1 MSFLTI
7 HKKFLVT
14 TGLIWA
20 ACFVVFLFVYM
31 LVLGPQKDYRK
42 NVERELVERNQV
54 YESALRIAREE
65 TRIQL
70 NEQIESLRS
79 RLKDFV
85 IDFDNAANLTFDIS
99 QVANEQKVASFSIK
113 SKNSRG
119 LSAIPDCEHISEN
132 YMDIN
137 FTGGFHQ
144 FATFLN
150 SLERHRPVIFV
161 NSFTITH
168 SRQDDSGYQVS
179 LNVAALV
186 RKQNDSKTAD
196 KRSAHA
202 YAKKI

>member
-1 MSFLTI
+1 MSCLKI
-7 HKKFLVT
+7 YKKYFVT
-14 TGLIWA
+14 TGLTWA

-31 LVLGPQKDYRK
+31 LVLAPQKDYKK
-42 NVERELVERNQV
+42 NIERELTEKKQI
-54 YESALRIAREE
+54 YESALRTAQEE

-70 NEQIESLRS
+70 NEQVEGLRS

-85 IDFDNAANLTFDIS
+85 IDFEDSANLTFDIS
-99 QVANEQKVASFSIK
+99 QVANEQKVFSFSIK

-119 LSAIPDCEHISEN
+119 LSAIPDCKYISEN
-132 YMDIN
+132 FMDIN

-150 SLERHRPVIFV
+150 ALERHRPVLFV

-168 SRQDDSGYQVS
+168 SQQEYSSYQVS

-186 RKQNDSKTAD
+186 RTQQDSKTAD
-196 KRSAHA
+196 KGSAHA